1 MVEPISENGEQDDR
15 RTATIFDIAREA
27 GVSKTTVSRALTG
40 SSNVAPE
47 TLTRVLDAAMRLDYR
62 VNVAAR
68 SLRTARTFLVGLLVP
83 AISNDIFGRIA
94 EVIERDLRRSHMG
107 LLIVSSGWEADGER
121 VGLESLR
128 SRGVDALVV
137 SLVSDRDNRTVA
149 DLRSFDRPI
158 VLLDREL
165 QGVRADHV
173 FVDHHR
179 GVSEALEH
187 LVGLG
192 HRRIGIATITLSVRP
207 GREAQAAYLTECA
220 RLGLDTI
227 PPITVPYSKIDR
239 QGGRD
244 LGKRLLELEATAVL
258 ALTPTSVT
266 AGLLEYLEERRI
278 SVPDEMSLVGFDDSE
293 LAAVMR
299 PQLTIISRP
308 VDDLARSASRL
319 VASSL
324 ANPDSSHRVDIV
336 YPSLVVRGSTSAPR
350 AALGARSK

>member
-1 MVEPISENGEQDDR
+1 MVAPISGNAEQEDK

-47 TLTRVLDAAMRLDYR
+47 TLTRVLDAATRLDYR

-94 EVIERDLRRSHMG
+94 EVIERDLRRNGMG

-137 SLVSDRDNRTVA
+137 SLVNDRDKKTVA
-149 DLRSFDRPI
+149 ALRSFQRPI

-165 QGVRADHV
+165 QTGVDADHHV
-173 FVDHHR
+173 FVDHNK
-179 GVSEALEH
+179 GVSDALEH

-192 HRRIGIATITLSVRP
+192 HRRIAIATIALSVRP
-207 GREAQAAYLTECA
+207 GREAQAAYVAGCT
-220 RLGLDTI
+220 RLGLESM
-227 PPITVPYSKIDR
+227 PPITVPYSNIDR
-239 QGGRD
+239 QGGWD
-244 LGKRLLELEATAVL
+244 VGKRLTEWA
-258 ALTPTSVT
+258 
-266 AGLLEYLEERRI
+266 RRR
-278 SVPDEMSLVGFDDSE
+278 FW
-293 LAAVMR
+293 R
-299 PQLTIISRP
+299 
-308 VDDLARSASRL
+308 
-319 VASSL
+319 
-324 ANPDSSHRVDIV
+324 
-336 YPSLVVRGSTSAPR
+336 
-350 AALGARSK
+350 